1 MPPDVREWLP
11 PRHLAWFVIDA
22 VAEMDLEAFYAA
34 YRVDGRSRPPY
45 DPAMMVA
52 LLLYAYARGIRS
64 SRVIERAC
72 EEDVAFRVLAAQ
84 QQPDHATLAR
94 FVVRHQEAIAGLF
107 GEVLTLC
114 ARSGLAKVGVI
125 AVDGTK
131 VQANASRNENLDYEQ
146 LAREIVEEAKAVD
159 AAEDELYGEA
169 RGDELPPE
177 FATAQGRRG
186 WLREAKQRLEAERAA
201 NPQPVPRSR
210 PKRLK
215 EAKRRLEEELWSE
228 VRANR
233 AYEAYRARGRMK
245 DGRRFG
251 RPPDPYQPPATPE
264 GRINVTDPDSR
275 VVKGLRGFL
284 QGYNAQAVTNEHQ
297 VVLAAE
303 IETVGADFGHLEP
316 MLDATQR
323 ELAAAGINEHARGA
337 AGRRR
342 LLARRADATHR
353 RPRHPGAHPARH
365 QPPPD
370 HAAQLGRRPLR
381 RDARSAGQRSRPRAL
396 PQAPAD
402 DRARVRADEVQP
414 RPGPVQTPRTRRRP
428 HGMAT
433 DHRHPQ
439 PPQAPPPRA
448 RGRLTAAARRH
459 PARRSKS
466 HPSPADAERPQDFRD
481 SQA

>member
-1 MPPDVREWLP
+1 MGQRFVACDREQSFLMPPDVREWLP

-22 VAEMDLEAFYAA
+22 VGEMDLGAFYAA

-84 QQPDHATLAR
+84 QRPDHATLAR
-94 FVVRHQEAIAGLF
+94 FVERHQEAIAGLF

-114 ARSGLAKVGVI
+114 ARSGLATVGVI

-146 LAREIVEEAKAVD
+146 LAREILEEAKAVD

-215 EAKRRLEEELWSE
+215 EAKRRLEEELFTE

-245 DGRRFG
+245 DGAALR
-251 RPPDPYQPPATPE
+251 PATGSLPAA
-264 GRINVTDPDSR
+264 GHPGGSRSTSPIRTHVSSKVCAAFCRATTRRRSPTSTKSCWLPRSRPSAPTSGTLSRCSTPANASSRRPASMSRLGCCWPTPVTGTASR
-275 VVKGLRGFL
+275 CNGSSI
-284 QGYNAQAVTNEHQ
+284 
-297 VVLAAE
+297 AASRSSSRP
-303 IETVGADFGHLEP
+303 TP
-316 MLDATQR
+316 
-323 ELAAAGINEHARGA
+323 AAAGPRGA
-337 AGRRR
+337 TG
-342 LLARRADATHR
+342 
-353 RPRHPGAHPARH
+353 
-365 QPPPD
+365 
-370 HAAQLGRRPLR
+370 
-381 RDARSAGQRSRPRAL
+381 
-396 PQAPAD
+396 
-402 DRARVRADEVQP
+402 
-414 RPGPVQTPRTRRRP
+414 
-428 HGMAT
+428 
-433 DHRHPQ
+433 
-439 PPQAPPPRA
+439 
-448 RGRLTAAARRH
+448 TAAATTRC
-459 PARRSKS
+459 ARCWPPTAAASFTASASR
-466 HPSPADAERPQDFRD
+466 
-481 SQA
+481 